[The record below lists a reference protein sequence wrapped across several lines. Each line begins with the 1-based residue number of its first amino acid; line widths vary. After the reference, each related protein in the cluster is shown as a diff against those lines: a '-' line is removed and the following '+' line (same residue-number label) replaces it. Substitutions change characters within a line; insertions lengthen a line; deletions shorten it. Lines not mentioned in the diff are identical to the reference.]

1 VRQGGHLFLL
11 GLGRELEDSEHYFP
25 EKEEERGRI
34 TRKAKLHSQ
43 LGSDLG
49 RILLIG
55 INQVRAEGTVGLAS
69 LENLL
74 GFISRLGGPCAH
86 CSSLLSGSPVVE
98 GGFHFGVDLPF

>member
-1 VRQGGHLFLL
+1 MRQGGHLFLL

-55 INQVRAEGTVGLAS
+55 INQVGTEGAIGLAARIVALSSAS
-69 LENLL
+69 LAAVAVALPCSAAVLL
-74 GFISRLGGPCAH
+74 L
-86 CSSLLSGSPVVE
+86 
-98 GGFHFGVDLPF
+98 